1 MTYQLSRLSVLV
13 IDDNQ
18 PIRLLIRSLLLDL
31 GVGTVEMADGGE
43 SGWREYL
50 KKKPDLIIVDWRMK
64 DLDGIEF
71 TRRVRSDKQ
80 SHQPHIPIIMTTGFT
95 NKERVF
101 TARDAGVTEFLI
113 KPFTVQGL
121 ARHLMHVVENPRQF
135 VISPNFT
142 GPDRRRRQEEP
153 DVPDLKRSDDKDKII
168 EKSKK
173 SPKYLDL
180 RGGNIKKSDSQS

>member
-1 MTYQLSRLSVLV
+1 MSYQLSRLRVLV

-31 GVGTVEMADGGE
+31 GVGLVDMADSGE
-43 SGWREYL
+43 RGWQEYL
-50 KKKPDLIIVDWRMK
+50 KNKPDIIIVDWWMK
-64 DLDGIEF
+64 GLDGIEF
-71 TRRVRSDKQ
+71 TRRIRTDKQ
-80 SHQPHIPIIMTTGFT
+80 SHTPYIPIIMTTGFT

-101 TARDAGVTEFLI
+101 VARDAGVTEFLI

-135 VISPNFT
+135 VLSPEFV
-142 GPDRRRRQEEP
+142 GPDRRRREEELDIP
-153 DVPDLKRSDDKDKII
+153 NLKRGEDKKKIV
-168 EKSKK
+168 EKSTK

-180 RGGNIKKSDSQS
+180 RGGNVKD